1 MRIEQTLSLAAE
13 PDAVWAAFHDVRLMV
28 ECLPGAALK
37 DGDANPA
44 ADEDVPL
51 VFKVKLGPIAAS
63 FAGQGRLTLDEPAR
77 TGSFAGQAVDA
88 RSNSRVKGVA
98 QFTVA
103 PAQPGTHVVVAVD
116 HSMAGPLAQFS
127 REGIVRALAEQLT
140 AQFASHLQARLPAAA
155 PACAGEAAVEVP
167 SVEVPSI
174 DEPAIHVP
182 PDPSAAVAPF
192 AASPNGVAGG
202 QRPEPMRAATTPE
215 TAGSIDL
222 WALFKAWLRGR
233 LQRR

>member
-140 AQFASHLQARLPAAA
+140 AQFASNLQARLPAAA
-155 PACAGEAAVEVP
+155 PASAGEPPVEL
-167 SVEVPSI
+167 PSI
-174 DEPAIHVP
+174 DMP
-182 PDPSAAVAPF
+182 
-192 AASPNGVAGG
+192 
-202 QRPEPMRAATTPE
+202 PEPMGAATTPE
-215 TAGSIDL
+215 AAGLAAPSGTPPAGRTGARQHPEAAGSIDL